1 MAQSPKL
8 PFLRDLQYRLEYVV
22 LRFLIGL
29 VRLAPIDLAG
39 SISAKAWRL
48 IAPLHRRHNR
58 ALLNLERAFPEKT
71 PAERKRIALAAWENL
86 GRVMVETMNIDRL
99 LDDPARL
106 HITNGHWIER
116 YKDKMGPRSEEHT
129 SELQS
134 LRHLVCRLL

>member
-1 MAQSPKL
+1 MAQSSKL
-8 PFLRDLQYRLEYVV
+8 PFWRDLRYRLEYVV

-48 IAPLHRRHNR
+48 IAPLNRRHKR

-71 PAERKRIALAAWENL
+71 PEERKRIALAAWENL

-99 LDDPARL
+99 LDDPGRL
-106 HITNGHWIER
+106 HITNGHWIQR
-116 YKDKMGPRSEEHT
+116 
-129 SELQS
+129 
-134 LRHLVCRLL
+134 